1 VDFFGG
7 RLAGWRSDD
16 PPCLLFSFCELLCML
31 LIAVTESLVE
41 GMDERTEEVMVGEM
55 IMTLLEKW

>member
-1 VDFFGG
+1 
-7 RLAGWRSDD
+7 LAGWRSDD

-41 GMDERTEEVMVGEM
+41 EMDERTEEVMVGEM
-55 IMTLLEKW
+55 VMTLLEKW